1 MRTHPLERYRNIGI
15 IAHIDAGKTTTTERI
30 LFYTGVSHKIGN
42 IDEGDTVTD
51 WMVQE
56 KERGITITSAAI
68 TAFWT
73 PSYLEKKKE
82 NEYLVNI
89 IDTPGHIDFTAEV
102 IRSLRVLDGAIVVF
116 DGVSGV
122 EPQSETVWRQ
132 ADQYKV
138 PRMCFI
144 NKLDRMGASFEESF
158 KSILEKL
165 TPNAVAVQIPV
176 GLEGNHKG
184 IIDLFRMKAIY
195 FEGDFG
201 QNMKE
206 EEIPAELQESAK
218 EWRKNMIEKIAAE
231 DAELLEKYFGGTE
244 PSFEELKKV
253 LRRATLAN
261 RLVPVLCGSSLK
273 NKGTQPLLDAVIEY
287 LPNPLEIEA
296 VKGTNPKTGEI
307 EERATDDNVPF
318 AGLAFK
324 IATDPFVGS
333 LVYVR
338 VYSGI
343 LKKGT
348 YIYNSVTGE
357 KERAGRLV
365 RMHADKR
372 EEIDEIR
379 AGDIGAVVGIEVK
392 TGQTFC
398 DESKPIILEKVE
410 FPDPVIEAQIE
421 PKTKEDQEKLGAA
434 LHKLTDEDPTF
445 RVTKDPETGETII
458 KGMGELHLEIMVD
471 RMKREFGVN
480 LTSGKPQVAFKETI
494 KKEVEQEAKYI
505 KQSGGRGQY
514 GHVKIKLK
522 PLERGQGIKFVN
534 EIKGGIIPREF
545 IPAVEKG
552 VKEAADKGV
561 IAGYPVIDAEISLY
575 DGSYHEVDSSE
586 MAFKIAGSMAFQD
599 GCRKANAVLL
609 EPIMRVEILTPPDYF
624 GDIIGDVNSRR
635 GRIEETKDR
644 MNLKVVEAKVP
655 LANMFG
661 YMTTLRSITQGRGN
675 FTMQFD
681 SYEEVPQ
688 NIAKE
693 IIEGRVK

>member
-1 MRTHPLERYRNIGI
+1 
-15 IAHIDAGKTTTTERI
+15 
-30 LFYTGVSHKIGN
+30 
-42 IDEGDTVTD
+42 
-51 WMVQE
+51 
-56 KERGITITSAAI
+56 
-68 TAFWT
+68 
-73 PSYLEKKKE
+73 
-82 NEYLVNI
+82 
-89 IDTPGHIDFTAEV
+89 
-102 IRSLRVLDGAIVVF
+102 
-116 DGVSGV
+116 
-122 EPQSETVWRQ
+122 
-132 ADQYKV
+132 
-138 PRMCFI
+138 
-144 NKLDRMGASFEESF
+144 
-158 KSILEKL
+158 
-165 TPNAVAVQIPV
+165 VAVQIPV

-231 DAELLEKYFGGTE
+231 DAELFEKYFGGTE